1 MSLITN
7 PFQQLI
13 RRKLWP
19 VALLLVAALV
29 AVPLKLTKKPE
40 PAPALPASAMARAE
54 QQEALAKPIV
64 SLANPSD
71 TETGKQRRRVLGQ
84 VKDPFEPA
92 PLPKAKK
99 KKKAEAT
106 PTPASAPSGGNSA
119 PPSSGPPSSPTP
131 APTPTVTIPKG
142 SIKVKFGTIDTTLTE
157 AMFGKLDPLPS
168 DDNPV
173 LVFEGLDGGTA
184 VFSVPGLVTGEGDGK
199 CLPDPSDCAT
209 VKLHAGDTEFLTV
222 TDPADSSKSVQYQL
236 ELVKVYTKKTVV
248 AAGAA
253 GTTESSD

>member
-7 PFQQLI
+7 TWRQLI

-19 VALLLVAALV
+19 VALLLIAALV

-40 PAPALPASAMARAE
+40 PAPALPAAAMARAE

-64 SLANPSD
+64 SLADDSAD
-71 TETGKQRRRVLGQ
+71 TGKQRRRVLGE

-99 KKKAEAT
+99 KNKKKAEAT
-106 PTPASAPSGGNSA
+106 PTPSAPSGGSSA
-119 PPSSGPPSSPTP
+119 PPSSGPPSVPTP
-131 APTPTVTIPKG
+131 VPTPTVTIPKG
-142 SIKVKFGTIDTTLTE
+142 SIKVKFGTVDTSLAE
-157 AMFGKLDPLPS
+157 ATFGKLDPLPN
-168 DDNPV
+168 DDDPV
-173 LVFEGLDGGTA
+173 LVFEGLDGSTA
-184 VFSVPGLVTGEGDGK
+184 VFSVPGLVTGEGDGT
-199 CLPDPSDCAT
+199 CSPDPSNCAT

-222 TDPADSSKSVQYQL
+222 TDPADNSKSVQYQL

-248 AAGAA
+248 AAGQA